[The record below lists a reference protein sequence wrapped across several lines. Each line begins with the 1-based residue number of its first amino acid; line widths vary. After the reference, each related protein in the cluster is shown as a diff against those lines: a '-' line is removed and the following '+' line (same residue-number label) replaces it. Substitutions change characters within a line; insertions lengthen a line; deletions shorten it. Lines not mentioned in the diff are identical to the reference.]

1 MRRPQAID
9 EVDSDQEYRAIEA
22 TLLASA
28 RGRWFLAEHG
38 RRARRLDDA
47 VLQDTLNRLRAS
59 LHEPTALLGQ
69 LSNEVDAIRSV
80 VEDVEAALKSRP
92 ARPSGHGVEP
102 TVTQQILTAV
112 EQVHELAWTLQAR
125 EGDDF
130 NQETCERIARQAA
143 AVYALSSRQAKD
155 TEYTLSLLAK
165 LDSAGNRLEALAD
178 TIKEEKRIA
187 SEQAAHAANL
197 VAPKAA
203 AAADAAPIKS

>member
-203 AAADAAPIKS
+203 AATDAAPIKS